1 MKKTAKIIS
10 ASLATLLI
18 TSSAVTAF
26 AAEEKDINVSLRI
39 EGIDSCLLYNSYE
52 LSEGSTASDL
62 IQYADKLSDAITV
75 TGAENGYITDVNGE
89 TAGKF
94 GGWDGWQYTVNA
106 VSPSVGVNDYT
117 LKNNDTVV
125 LYYGDYPCFIPQID
139 TSALYTDGKLS
150 FTAEQ
155 TTYDS
160 DWNPTVSTVAIAD
173 MTVTFDGHTYTT
185 DENGSITLS
194 KADFTSGEHSVQVA
208 KKNANGAPAV
218 CRYADDFTVSIARE
232 NTINVSLRIEGP
244 EACYFYDT
252 FEIAKDSNVGELVSY
267 ADEVSDDIEVVGADK
282 GYISEVNGIAAGSF
296 GGWDG
301 WYYAVNSV
309 VPNVGV
315 RDYTL
320 SDNDIVVLYYGEYPC
335 YLPIADTSALATEG
349 KITFTAKA
357 TFGDATLPIDNMTVY
372 FDGKEYTTD
381 YSGVVVIDEDQLTF
395 GDHSLQVEKYG
406 YSGAPAVLRYANDY
420 TVFVDTKN
428 TNDVNLDGSVDIN
441 DVTAIQSYLSSSVEL
456 NAEQVRIADIDRDGK
471 VDVNDVTALQT
482 SLANAE

>member
-244 EACYFYDT
+244 EACYLYDT

>member
-89 TAGKF
+89 SAGKF

-155 TTYDS
+155 TTYDN
-160 DWNPTVSTVAIAD
+160 DWNPTVSTVAIAG

-244 EACYFYDT
+244 EACYLYDT

>member
-117 LKNNDTVV
+117 LNNNDTVV

-155 TTYDS
+155 TTYDN

>member
-155 TTYDS
+155 TTYDN

-244 EACYFYDT
+244 EACYLYDT

>member
-155 TTYDS
+155 TTYDN

>member
-89 TAGKF
+89 SAGKF

-155 TTYDS
+155 TTYDN

-244 EACYFYDT
+244 EACYFYNT

-395 GDHSLQVEKYG
+395 GGHSLQVEKYG

>member
-89 TAGKF
+89 SAGKF

>member
-117 LKNNDTVV
+117 LSNNDTVV

-139 TSALYTDGKLS
+139 TSALNTDGKLS

-160 DWNPTVSTVAIAD
+160 DWNPTVSTVAITD

-244 EACYFYDT
+244 EACYLYDT

-315 RDYTL
+315 SGYTL
-320 SDNDIVVLYYGEYPC
+320 SDNDTVVLYYGEYPC

>member
-89 TAGKF
+89 SAGKF

-155 TTYDS
+155 TTYDN

-301 WYYAVNSV
+301 WYYAVNSL